1 MMLRSKGK
9 SKSPYARPARAPAAA
24 RKTTAAT
31 VSVRNSDRHTLDDA
45 NPQAVAKAIESLN
58 LETHSDGS
66 GPALHQPLILGPRPS
81 SSMAAHSSD
90 SDVRTQVKKCETN
103 RQSRQDA
110 QFQ

>member
-1 MMLRSKGK
+1 MMLRSKRK

-31 VSVRNSDRHTLDDA
+31 VSVRNRPSDRHTLDDA

-66 GPALHQPLILGPRPS
+66 GPAFHLPLLLGPTS
-81 SSMAAHSSD
+81 
-90 SDVRTQVKKCETN
+90 
-103 RQSRQDA
+103 SRQPIHLV
-110 QFQ
+110 QSMLLKIVPML

>member
-1 MMLRSKGK
+1 MMLRSKRK

-81 SSMAAHSSD
+81 SSMAAHSSG
-90 SDVRTQVKKCETN
+90 TINTIQITACKCST
-103 RQSRQDA
+103 RQIHYVA
-110 QFQ
+110 